1 MNQQDYQYQQT
12 HTRTS
17 YISDEVVTLKE
28 WLLSMLLLLIPFAN
42 IILPFYWAFAS
53 GVKKSKQNFFRAQLI
68 FRAISL
74 GLVILSWSLIIGL
87 LAALGLGLSY

>member
-53 GVKKSKQNFFRAQLI
+53 GVKKANKTFLEH
-68 FRAISL
+68 SL
-74 GLVILSWSLIIGL
+74 FLWL
-87 LAALGLGLSY
+87 